1 MLKKRIYVHLYSVA
15 SKRIKYLGV
24 NLMKEVKDLY
34 DKNYK
39 RLLEA
44 NREYINKQKHIPC
57 S

>member
-1 MLKKRIYVHLYSVA
+1 
-15 SKRIKYLGV
+15 
-24 NLMKEVKDLY
+24 MKEVKDLY